1 MSATAVRIEKRTVTG
16 SADGKRGDS
25 VKERVMGMVLSA
37 ATIGEYD
44 KRIVLL
50 TRERGRISAFARGAR
65 RPRSPLSA
73 STEPFTFGEFY
84 IYHGRDSYSVEQVE
98 VKNFFPELRK
108 DLDVLY
114 MAFYFCEVADY
125 FTREGMDA
133 GAELKLLYLSLRAL
147 TVPSLPLKL
156 VRYIYEFRMLSIQ
169 GEAPRIFSCIRCGGT
184 GNLHH
189 FLVQENGIVCD
200 SCCGSGSGSQ
210 SQTGMI
216 LSETAVALSETAIYT
231 LQRILSSPVEKLY
244 TFTVGDNI
252 LAELEQAVGR
262 YFKAHTD
269 REFRSGAPV

>member
-1 MSATAVRIEKRTVTG
+1 
-16 SADGKRGDS
+16 
-25 VKERVMGMVLSA
+25 MGMVLSA

-108 DLDVLY
+108 DL
-114 MAFYFCEVADY
+114 
-125 FTREGMDA
+125 
-133 GAELKLLYLSLRAL
+133 
-147 TVPSLPLKL
+147 TVPSLPSKL

-210 SQTGMI
+210 RQAGMI
-216 LSETAVALSETAIYT
+216 LPETAVELSETAVALSETAVALSETAIYT

>member
-1 MSATAVRIEKRTVTG
+1 MAVIMGQIKE
-16 SADGKRGDS
+16 KRGDS

-108 DLDVLY
+108 DLDDLY
-114 MAFYFCEVADY
+114 MALYFCEVADY

-133 GAELKLLYLSLRAL
+133 TAELNLLYLSLRAL
-147 TVPSLPLKL
+147 TVPSLPDRL
-156 VRYIYEFRMLSIQ
+156 VRYIYEFRMLSIE
-169 GEAPRIFSCIRCGGT
+169 GEAPRIFECIQCGGT
-184 GNLHH
+184 EGLHH
-189 FLVQENGIVCD
+189 FFVGESSIVCE
-200 SCCGSGSGSQ
+200 SCYLGLSSLDQKIGI
-210 SQTGMI
+210 T
-216 LSETAVALSETAIYT
+216 LSETTIYT

-252 LAELEQAVGR
+252 LAELEQVVGR

-269 REFRSGAPV
+269 REFKALI

>member
-1 MSATAVRIEKRTVTG
+1 
-16 SADGKRGDS
+16 
-25 VKERVMGMVLSA
+25 MGMVLSA

-147 TVPSLPLKL
+147 TVPSLPSKL

>member
-1 MSATAVRIEKRTVTG
+1 
-16 SADGKRGDS
+16 
-25 VKERVMGMVLSA
+25 MGMVLSA

-50 TRERGRISAFARGAR
+50 TKERGRISAFARGAR

-84 IYHGRDSYSVEQVE
+84 IYRGRDSYSVEQVE

-133 GAELKLLYLSLRAL
+133 GAELNLLYLSLRAL
-147 TVPSLPLKL
+147 TVPSLPNKL

-184 GNLHH
+184 GDLHH
-189 FLVQENGIVCD
+189 FSIQENGIVCD
-200 SCCGSGSGSQ
+200 SCCARSGSQ
-210 SQTGMI
+210 QRSGLPAADTAI
-216 LSETAVALSETAIYT
+216 TLSKTAVALSETAVALSETALYT
-231 LQRILSSPVEKLY
+231 LQRILSSPIEKLY

-252 LAELEQAVGR
+252 LAELEQAAGR

-269 REFRSGAPV
+269 REFRSGAPF

>member
-1 MSATAVRIEKRTVTG
+1 
-16 SADGKRGDS
+16 
-25 VKERVMGMVLSA
+25 MGMVLSA

-147 TVPSLPLKL
+147 TVPSLPSKL

-210 SQTGMI
+210 RQAGMI
-216 LSETAVALSETAIYT
+216 LPETAVELSETAIYT
-231 LQRILSSPVEKLY
+231 LQRILSSPVERLY

-269 REFRSGAPV
+269 REFRSGVPV

>member
-1 MSATAVRIEKRTVTG
+1 
-16 SADGKRGDS
+16 
-25 VKERVMGMVLSA
+25 MGMVLSA

-147 TVPSLPLKL
+147 TVPSLPSKL

-210 SQTGMI
+210 RQAGMI
-216 LSETAVALSETAIYT
+216 LPETAIYT
-231 LQRILSSPVEKLY
+231 LQRILSSPVERLY

-269 REFRSGAPV
+269 REFRSGVPV